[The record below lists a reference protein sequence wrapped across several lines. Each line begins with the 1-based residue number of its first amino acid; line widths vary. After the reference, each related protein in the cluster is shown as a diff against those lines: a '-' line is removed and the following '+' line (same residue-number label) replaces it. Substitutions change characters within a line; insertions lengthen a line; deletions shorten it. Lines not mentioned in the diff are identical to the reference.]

1 MHGMKACDFRHA
13 KVYFRL
19 MEVTST
25 AFKLKPVKA
34 TVPRA
39 ADESVRSVQRAYS
52 ILAVFGAD
60 LPTASMTQIARLTGL
75 PVSTVSRLLATLEAL
90 DFLRRDG
97 AGRYSLGL
105 RMLQLGIAARHS
117 FNFIDI
123 AEPFLVSINEATG
136 ENANLAVEFDA
147 EHFTYVRQLM
157 SRHPIRHAS
166 WVGRLLPMKDS
177 ANGAALRGKVGA
189 QGYAY
194 THKTVEPDVCAVA
207 APISAGGG
215 TVIASIGVT
224 GPVYRIPERMLHEY
238 GALVFQA
245 AAKIT
250 ALLAAHR

>member
-1 MHGMKACDFRHA
+1 MGIKSPAAERTLG
-13 KVYFRL
+13 KESVQR
-19 MEVTST
+19 
-25 AFKLKPVKA
+25 P
-34 TVPRA
+34 
-39 ADESVRSVQRAYS
+39 ADESVRSVQRAYA

-60 LPTASMTQIARLTGL
+60 LPAASMTQIARLTGL

-90 DFLRRDG
+90 DFVRRDG

-117 FNFIDI
+117 FNFIDV
-123 AEPFLVSINEATG
+123 AEPFLVSLNEVTG
-136 ENANLAVEFDA
+136 ENANLAVEFDS

-166 WVGRLLPMKDS
+166 WAGRLLPMKDS
-177 ANGAALRGKVGA
+177 ANGAALRGKVGT

-207 APISAGGG
+207 APICDSGG
-215 TVIASIGVT
+215 TIVASIGVT
-224 GPVYRIPERMLHEY
+224 GPVYRIPEHRLHDY
-238 GALVFQA
+238 GALVVEA
-245 AAKIT
+245 AAQIK

>member
-1 MHGMKACDFRHA
+1 MWEIRACYFHYTEVHFRIMGIKSPA
-13 KVYFRL
+13 AERTLGKESVQR
-19 MEVTST
+19 
-25 AFKLKPVKA
+25 P
-34 TVPRA
+34 
-39 ADESVRSVQRAYS
+39 ADESVRSVQRAYA

-60 LPTASMTQIARLTGL
+60 LPAASMTQIARLTGL

-90 DFLRRDG
+90 DFVRRDG
-97 AGRYSLGL
+97 AGLYSLGL

-207 APISAGGG
+207 APISDGGG

>member
-1 MHGMKACDFRHA
+1 MGIKSPAAERTLG
-13 KVYFRL
+13 KESVQR
-19 MEVTST
+19 
-25 AFKLKPVKA
+25 P
-34 TVPRA
+34 

-60 LPTASMTQIARLTGL
+60 LPAASMTQIARLTGL
-75 PVSTVSRLLATLEAL
+75 PVSTVSRLLATLEAM
-90 DFLRRDG
+90 DFVHRDG

-123 AEPFLVSINEATG
+123 AEPFLVSVNEATG

-166 WVGRLLPMKDS
+166 WAGRLLPMKDS
-177 ANGAALRGKVGA
+177 ANGAALRGKVGV

-194 THKTVEPDVCAVA
+194 IHKTVEPDVCAVA
-207 APISAGGG
+207 APISDGGG
-215 TVIASIGVT
+215 TIIASIGVT
-224 GPVYRIPERMLHEY
+224 GPVYRIPERMLHDY
-238 GALVFQA
+238 GALVSQA